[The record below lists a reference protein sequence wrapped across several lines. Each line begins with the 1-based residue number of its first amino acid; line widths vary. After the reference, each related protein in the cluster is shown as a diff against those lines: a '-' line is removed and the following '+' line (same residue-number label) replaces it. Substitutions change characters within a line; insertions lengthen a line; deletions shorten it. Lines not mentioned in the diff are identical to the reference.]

1 MPDVAHGLLSSIA
14 AMQTIELNKI
24 KTPKPQRRLP
34 VPMTEASRKQKSP
47 VTRQSVAID
56 VEDVNSSSTVIL

>member
-34 VPMTEASRKQKSP
+34 VPMTEAARKQKSP

-56 VEDVNSSSTVIL
+56 VEDVNSSSTVNL